1 MSRRLLIP
9 LAVLLALVAC
19 RAAVAQTPAEAVVL
33 FTTIGGMAPLTS
45 ELAIRSDGTV
55 LVGSIGKAT
64 PCPHLLPPARL
75 ETLRA
80 SLQSQ
85 RELFGTASVAYG
97 GWADADDIT
106 FQLPAPPAP
115 GSSREVTIPTALFP
129 VRLVPL
135 LELIDAL
142 GSQAC
147 GSRYVRVAPLV
158 R

>member
-9 LAVLLALVAC
+9 LAVLLALVGS
-19 RAAVAQTPAEAVVL
+19 RPIVAQSPAGAVVL
-33 FTTIGGMAPLTS
+33 FTTIGGMAPLTT

-55 LVGSIGKAT
+55 LLGSIGKAS
-64 PCPHLLPPARL
+64 PCPHLLPPLRL
-75 ETLRA
+75 EALRA

-85 RELFGTASVAYG
+85 RELFGTASVAYTS
-97 GWADADDIT
+97 WADADDIT
-106 FQLPAPPAP
+106 FQFPAPPLP
-115 GSSREVTIPTALFP
+115 GSSREVTIPTVLFP

-135 LELIDAL
+135 LELIDSL
-142 GSQAC
+142 GDQAC

>member
-1 MSRRLLIP
+1 
-9 LAVLLALVAC
+9 
-19 RAAVAQTPAEAVVL
+19 
-33 FTTIGGMAPLTS
+33 MAPLTT

-55 LVGSIGKAT
+55 MHGSIGNAT

-75 ETLRA
+75 ESLRA

-85 RELFGTASVAYG
+85 QELFGTASVAYA

-106 FQLPAPPAP
+106 FQLPAPPVP
-115 GSSREVTIPTALFP
+115 GSSREVTIPAQLFP

-135 LELIDAL
+135 LELIDSL
-142 GSQAC
+142 GSKAC
-147 GSRYVRVAPLV
+147 GSRYVPVAPLV

>member
-9 LAVLLALVAC
+9 LALLLALVAGGS
-19 RAAVAQTPAEAVVL
+19 AVAQTPAEAVVL
-33 FTTIGGMAPLTS
+33 FTTIGGMAPLTT

-55 LVGSIGKAT
+55 LLGSIGKAT
-64 PCPHLLPPARL
+64 PCPYLLPPARL
-75 ETLRA
+75 ETLGA
-80 SLQSQ
+80 SLRSQ
-85 RELFGTASVAYG
+85 HELFGTASVAYA

-115 GSSREVTIPTALFP
+115 GISREVTIPTALFP

-135 LELIDAL
+135 LELIDSL
-142 GSQAC
+142 GDQAC